1 MSTLAAPAPAKALLE
16 RKDLI
21 RVLTLLDC
29 DGEEARL
36 VGGAL
41 RNALLHRP
49 VEEFDIATT
58 ATPETVIARAEAA
71 KLKSV
76 PTGLSHGTVM
86 LIVEG
91 RPFEVTSLR
100 EDIETDG
107 RHAKVRFSRD
117 FEADAK
123 RRDFTMNALSMT
135 RGAMLFDYVGGLADI
150 EARKLRFIGDPA
162 ARIREDYLRILRFF
176 RFAAAYAEGPLD
188 QDAVLACLRARDGLA
203 RLSRER
209 VRNEILKLL
218 AAPRAGEVTREFCE
232 TGLLG
237 PLLASAPNPLRLI
250 NLLRFTSEETR
261 DPLLGLA
268 ALCVNLPENALRL
281 RERLRLS
288 NPETERLVEA
298 AAAFMTLHGLE
309 KPPPAPASLRLIFR
323 YGRQAACDALALAA
337 AESDAD
343 VAPWREALAYARA
356 AKQPRLPFSGADLL
370 ARGVAEGKAIGDAL
384 NDLQAR
390 WIEAGFPEDPRRLAE
405 LLEEVVAAAN
415 GSTR

>member
-268 ALCVNLPENALRL
+268 ALCVNLPEDALRL